1 MINSQSQ
8 LRKIYL
14 ERQRSALWEYYCYY
28 LKEFVQKLFVVGC
41 AEGLLSA
48 GITIQRITHQ
58 TTIKGDHL
66 PSAVAWNF
74 INPFVPSTQK
84 MTLGTALAKYYPA
97 DITPTLKI
105 PKSIYDNC
113 VNSVLNGQA
122 SAISA
127 QGKTLFWV
135 LFFVTAFFLGKSIY
149 QEYRKEQQDTGF
161 IRGSRLLTT
170 KEVALSTSKKKAI
183 MHIGLVRIPT
193 ELESRHILVYGASGS
208 GKSTLLAQMLHSIN
222 TYVAKTKK
230 SRPYV
235 LIDVKPEFIGKF
247 YQEGD
252 IIFCP
257 FDKRGVAW
265 NPFNDINDMSDYDSF
280 ARSLFSFKG
289 KDPFWEE
296 AAARILGDILKA
308 LQLQDKATLEN
319 LRSTLHMDVDELR
332 CTLAVL
338 PLEQFKSNSLLD
350 SPDNTIQSILATLNV
365 NTAVFDYLA
374 SDPNES
380 FSFRKY
386 IQGEYRRPDGTIPN
400 LYILSPANKSEL
412 MTPLITLATN
422 IMMTATLSLPPDS
435 KRRIYF
441 FLDELGNMNKIQMLP
456 DLITKGRSYGAS
468 IIAMSQDSGRIK
480 EKYGPEVTQSMT
492 NNFSTFLSLRI
503 NEASSAADIAKNFG
517 EGEFRETHVSSQTT
531 KNEGPTTTYSQ
542 DRKTYPVV
550 AASELLNLHQFH
562 GFLKMTEYGICPV
575 TVPNIHYPDRVSNFE
590 PLPEQTITDHQ
601 EPKKTKRADF
611 IAHFRKNKKE
621 D

>member
-8 LRKIYL
+8 LRKIYQ
-14 ERQRSALWEYYCYY
+14 ERQRAALWEYYRCY
-28 LKEFVQKLFVVGC
+28 LKEYAQKLFVLGS

-48 GITIQRITHQ
+48 WITIQRITRQ
-58 TTIKGDHL
+58 TTIQGDHL
-66 PSAVAWNF
+66 PNAVAWNF

-84 MTLGTALAKYYPA
+84 VTLGTALAKYDPDISPA
-97 DITPTLKI
+97 LRI
-105 PKSIYDNC
+105 PKSLYDDC
-113 VNSVLNGQA
+113 VNSLLNGQA

-127 QGKTLFWV
+127 QGKALFW
-135 LFFVTAFFLGKSIY
+135 FFFLMTAFCLGKNIY
-149 QEYRKEQQDTGF
+149 QKYRKEQQDSGF
-161 IRGSRLLTT
+161 IRGSRLLPS
-170 KEVALSTSKKKAI
+170 KEVALSTRKKKAI
-183 MHIGLVRIPT
+183 MHIGPVRIPT
-193 ELESRHILVYGASGS
+193 DLESRHILVYGASGS

-222 TYVAKTKK
+222 AYVTKTKE

-247 YQEGD
+247 HRKGD

-265 NPFNDINDMSDYDSF
+265 NPFNDITDVTDCDSF
-280 ARSLFSFKG
+280 ALSLFPLKG
-289 KDPFWEE
+289 KDPFWDL
-296 AAARILGDILKA
+296 AAARLFSDILKA
-308 LQLQDKATLEN
+308 LQLLGKAN
-319 LRSTLHMDVDELR
+319 VKDLRSTINMDVDELR
-332 CTLAVL
+332 STLAVL
-338 PLEQFKSNSLLD
+338 PLDQFKSNSLLD
-350 SPDNTIQSILATLNV
+350 APGATLQSIRSTLNV
-365 NTAVFDYLA
+365 NTSVFDHLK
-374 SDPNES
+374 SDPKES
-380 FSFRKY
+380 FSFKKY
-386 IQGEYRRPDGTIPN
+386 IQGKYRRPDGTMPN
-400 LYILSPANKSEL
+400 LYILSPANKSDL

-422 IMMTATLSLPPDS
+422 IMMTATLSLPPDP

-503 NEASSAADIAKNFG
+503 NEAASATDIAKNFG

-550 AASELLNLHQFH
+550 TPSELLNLPQFH
-562 GFLKMTEYGICPV
+562 GFLKMTEYGICPI
-575 TVPNIHYPDRVSNFE
+575 TVPNVHYPDRVPNFV
-590 PLPEQTITDHQ
+590 PVPEQTIAKQ
-601 EPKKTKRADF
+601 PEPIKTKRDDF

>member
-8 LRKIYL
+8 LRKIYQ
-14 ERQRSALWEYYCYY
+14 ERQRTALFEYYRNY
-28 LKEFVQKLFVVGC
+28 LIEYAQKLFIVGS

-48 GITIQRITHQ
+48 WITIQRITRQ
-58 TTIKGDHL
+58 TTIQGDHL
-66 PSAVAWNF
+66 PNAVAWNF
-74 INPFVPSTQK
+74 INPFVPSSQK
-84 MTLGTALAKYYPA
+84 ILLGNALAKYFTDISPA
-97 DITPTLKI
+97 LQI
-105 PKSIYDNC
+105 PKSVYDNC
-113 VNSVLNGQA
+113 VNLVLDGQA
-122 SAISA
+122 SSIAA
-127 QGKTLFWV
+127 QGKTLFG
-135 LFFVTAFFLGKSIY
+135 FFFLGTAIFLGKNIY
-149 QEYRKEQQDTGF
+149 QKYRKEQQDTGF
-161 IRGSRLLTT
+161 IRGSRLLPT
-170 KEVALSTSKKKAI
+170 KEVALSTGKKKAV
-183 MHIGLVRIPT
+183 MHIGPVRIPT

-222 TYVAKTKK
+222 AYVTKTKE

-247 YQEGD
+247 HRKGD

-265 NPFNDINDMSDYDSF
+265 NPFNDITDVTDCDSF
-280 ARSLFSFKG
+280 ALSLFPLKG
-289 KDPFWEE
+289 KDPFWDL
-296 AAARILGDILKA
+296 AAARLFSDILKA
-308 LQLQDKATLEN
+308 LQLLGKAN
-319 LRSTLHMDVDELR
+319 VKDLRSTINMDVDELR
-332 CTLAVL
+332 STLAVL
-338 PLEQFKSNSLLD
+338 PLDQFKSNSLLD
-350 SPDNTIQSILATLNV
+350 APGATLQSIRSTLNV
-365 NTAVFDYLA
+365 NTSVFDHLK
-374 SDPNES
+374 SDPKES
-380 FSFRKY
+380 FSFKKY
-386 IQGEYRRPDGTIPN
+386 IQGKYRRPDGTMPN
-400 LYILSPANKSEL
+400 LYILSPANKSDL

-422 IMMTATLSLPPDS
+422 IMMTATLSLPPDP

-503 NEASSAADIAKNFG
+503 NEAASATDIAKNFG

-550 AASELLNLHQFH
+550 TPSELLNLPQFH
-562 GFLKMTEYGICPV
+562 GFLKMTEYGICPI
-575 TVPNIHYPDRVSNFE
+575 TVPNVHYPDRVPNFV
-590 PLPEQTITDHQ
+590 PVPEQTIAKQ
-601 EPKKTKRADF
+601 PEPIKTKRDDF